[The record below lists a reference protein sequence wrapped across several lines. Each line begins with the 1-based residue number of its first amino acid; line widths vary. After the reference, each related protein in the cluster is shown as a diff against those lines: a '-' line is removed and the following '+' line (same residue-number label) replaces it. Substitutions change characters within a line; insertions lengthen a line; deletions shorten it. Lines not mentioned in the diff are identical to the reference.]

1 MVRNFKSG
9 TKKMIFSFL
18 FLLSFLIV
26 INCNSQS
33 DNSEGN
39 SNPDNYRDKKAKN
52 IILMIGD
59 GMGVSHIYAGITAN
73 KGHLNIEKLM
83 DIGFSKTH
91 SADNYITDS
100 GAGGTAIA
108 IGYKTFNAGIGVDA
122 DTIPR
127 ETILEYAEE
136 NGKATGLVATSAI
149 THATPASFIAH
160 QPSRYLYEEI
170 AGDFL
175 KTDIEVFIGGGLNH
189 FNKRK
194 DDVDLTVA
202 LKDKGYQ
209 LVYELEGLKKI
220 NSGKL
225 AGLLYE
231 DAPPKYSEGRGD
243 MLPVA
248 SMKAIEILSKD
259 KDGFFLMIEGS
270 QIDWAGH
277 ANDTKYIVDEML
289 DFDRTIGKVLEFA
302 EKDGNTLVIVTADH
316 ETGGMGLNN
325 GDLEKGEVIAKYTSG
340 NHTGVMVPVFAY
352 GPGSDNF
359 RGIYENTGIFYKMM
373 EAFGFSIN
381 EN

>member
-1 MVRNFKSG
+1 MVRNCKNR
-9 TKKMIFSFL
+9 TKKMIFSFI
-18 FLLSFLIV
+18 FLLSFLIG

-33 DNSEGN
+33 DNSGGN
-39 SNPDNYRDKKAKN
+39 KKAKN

-73 KGHLNIEKLM
+73 KGHLNIENLK

-100 GAGGTAIA
+100 GAAGTAIA
-108 IGYKTFNAGIGVDA
+108 IGHKTYNAGIGVDA

-136 NGKATGLVATSAI
+136 NGKATGLVVTCTM
-149 THATPASFIAH
+149 THATPAVFIAH
-160 QPSRYLYEEI
+160 QPSRYLYEDI
-170 AGDFL
+170 AKDFL
-175 KTDIEVFIGGGLNH
+175 KTDIEVFIGGGLNN

-194 DDVDLTVA
+194 DDVDLTIA

-209 LVYELEGLKKI
+209 LVYELDGLEKI

-248 SMKAIEILSKD
+248 SVKAIELLNQD
-259 KDGFFLMIEGS
+259 EDGFFLMIEGS

-302 EKDGNTLVIVTADH
+302 EKDGNTLIIITADH

-325 GDLEKGEVIAKYTSG
+325 GDIEKGEVIAKYTSG

-352 GPGSDNF
+352 GPGSENF
-359 RGIYENTGIFYKMM
+359 RGIYENTDIFNKMM

>member
-33 DNSEGN
+33 DNSDGN

-259 KDGFFLMIEGS
+259 IDGFFLMIEGS
-270 QIDWAGH
+270 QIDWARH
-277 ANDTKYIVDEML
+277 ANDTKYIIDEML
-289 DFDRTIGKVLEFA
+289 DFDRTIGIVLEFA
-302 EKDGNTLVIVTADH
+302 EKDGNTLIIVTADH

-325 GDLEKGEVIAKYTSG
+325 GDIEKGEVIAKYTSG

>member
-1 MVRNFKSG
+1 MVRNCKNR
-9 TKKMIFSFL
+9 TKKMIFSFI
-18 FLLSFLIV
+18 FLLSFLIG

-33 DNSEGN
+33 DNSGGN
-39 SNPDNYRDKKAKN
+39 KKAKN

-73 KGHLNIEKLM
+73 KGHLNIENLK

-100 GAGGTAIA
+100 GAAGTAIA
-108 IGYKTFNAGIGVDA
+108 IGHKTYNAGIGVDA

-136 NGKATGLVATSAI
+136 NGKATGLVVTCTM
-149 THATPASFIAH
+149 THATPAVFIAH
-160 QPSRYLYEEI
+160 QPSRYLYEDI
-170 AGDFL
+170 AKDFL
-175 KTDIEVFIGGGLNH
+175 KTDIEVFIGGGLNN

-194 DDVDLTVA
+194 DNVDLTIA

-209 LVYELEGLKKI
+209 LVYELDGLEKI

-248 SMKAIEILSKD
+248 SVKAIELLNQD
-259 KDGFFLMIEGS
+259 EDGFFLMIEGS

-302 EKDGNTLVIVTADH
+302 EKDGNTLIIITADH

-325 GDLEKGEVIAKYTSG
+325 GDIEKGEVIAKYTSG

-352 GPGSDNF
+352 GPGSENF
-359 RGIYENTGIFYKMM
+359 RGIYENTDIFNKMM

>member
-33 DNSEGN
+33 DNSDGN

-73 KGHLNIEKLM
+73 NGHLNIEKLM

-259 KDGFFLMIEGS
+259 IDGFFLMIEGS
-270 QIDWAGH
+270 QIDWARH
-277 ANDTKYIVDEML
+277 ANDTKYIIDEML
-289 DFDRTIGKVLEFA
+289 DFDRTIGIVLEFA
-302 EKDGNTLVIVTADH
+302 EKDGNTLIIVTADH

-325 GDLEKGEVIAKYTSG
+325 GDIEKGEVIAKYTSG

>member
-1 MVRNFKSG
+1 MVRNCKNR
-9 TKKMIFSFL
+9 TKKMIFSFI
-18 FLLSFLIV
+18 FLLSFLIG

-33 DNSEGN
+33 DNSGGN
-39 SNPDNYRDKKAKN
+39 KKAKN

-73 KGHLNIEKLM
+73 KGHLNIENLK

-100 GAGGTAIA
+100 GAAGTAIA
-108 IGYKTFNAGIGVDA
+108 IGHKTYNAGIGVDA

-136 NGKATGLVATSAI
+136 NGKATGLVVTCTM
-149 THATPASFIAH
+149 THATPAVFIAH
-160 QPSRYLYEEI
+160 QPSRYLYEDI
-170 AGDFL
+170 AKDFL
-175 KTDIEVFIGGGLNH
+175 KTDIEVFIGGGLNN

-194 DDVDLTVA
+194 DDVDLTIA

-209 LVYELEGLKKI
+209 LVYELDGLEKI

-248 SMKAIEILSKD
+248 SVKAIELLNQD
-259 KDGFFLMIEGS
+259 EDGFFLMIEGS

-302 EKDGNTLVIVTADH
+302 EKDGNTLIIITADH

-325 GDLEKGEVIAKYTSG
+325 GDIEKGEVIAKYTSG

-352 GPGSDNF
+352 GPGSENF
-359 RGIYENTGIFYKMM
+359 RGIYENTDIFYKMM

>member
-1 MVRNFKSG
+1 
-9 TKKMIFSFL
+9 MIFSFL